1 MKKPTKSTVLIVD
14 DKPANIVAL
23 ESLLEST
30 DRILLSATN
39 GKDALTTT
47 LNKDIDLIIL
57 DVQMPEMDG
66 FEVAQ
71 ILKSNKRTKD
81 IPIIFASAE
90 KKEHKFMMKGYEEG
104 AFDYFFKPLDPEV
117 VKAKVSVLLRVELQ
131 KKELIEK
138 NLSLEKA
145 ALLIN
150 NSADIIGIIDATTFK
165 IEEINNSFTTILGY
179 GIEEAQE
186 ATLTFF
192 LSNEDR
198 IVVQKL
204 SKQPKEQLSFETRI
218 YCKDRSIKWLQ
229 WNIVVK
235 YGKWFANARDI
246 TEIKQVEKIRNYVA
260 TVVKQSND
268 AIYIHDDEGKI
279 ISWNE
284 GAEEIYGYSEKE
296 VIKMN
301 VWNIVPEYKRAETE
315 EFMNKVF
322 AGEKIQDV
330 EAKRITKH
338 GKLIDVL
345 FSASMVIDERTERK
359 SIAINE
365 RDITEQKIADEK
377 IKQLNTDLQNN
388 VIQLELSNKEL
399 ESFSYSVSHDL
410 RAPLRAINGYTKMI
424 EDDYSGKMDEGE
436 KKLFENIRLN
446 SEKMGVLID
455 DLLSFSRLGKKPIQK
470 SQINT
475 KEMVENVLKEIKQST
490 AHHASI
496 KIHEL
501 FPADGDPA
509 LLIQAWTNLIS
520 NAIKYSSKK
529 KQPEVE
535 IGSIETGEEIIYYV
549 KDNGAGFD
557 MKYVEKLFGVFQRL
571 HGPSE
576 FEGTGVGL
584 AIVYRIIT
592 KHGGRIWADAK
603 INEGATFYFTISA
616 KSQIQK

>member
-1 MKKPTKSTVLIVD
+1 MKKTTKSTVLIVD

-23 ESLLEST
+23 ESLLEGT

-39 GKDALTTT
+39 GKDALTTI
-47 LNKDIDLIIL
+47 LNKHIDLIIL

-71 ILKSNKRTKD
+71 ILKSNKKTKD

-117 VKAKVSVLLRVELQ
+117 VKAKVAVLLRVELQ

-138 NLSLEKA
+138 NLSLEKS

-150 NSADIIGIIDATTFK
+150 NSVDIIGIIDATTFK
-165 IEEINNSFTTILGY
+165 IEEINNSFTSILGY
-179 GIEEAQE
+179 EMEEAQE
-186 ATLTFF
+186 VPLTFF

-204 SKQPKEQLSFETRI
+204 SKLSKEQLAFETRI

-296 VIKMN
+296 VIKMK
-301 VWNIVPEYKRAETE
+301 VWNIVPEYKIAETE
-315 EFMNKVF
+315 ELINRVF
-322 AGEKIQDV
+322 TGEKIQDV
-330 EAKRITKH
+330 EAKRVTKH

-345 FSASMVIDERTERK
+345 FSASIIIDEGTEKK
-359 SIAINE
+359 SVAINE
-365 RDITEQKIADEK
+365 RDITQQKIADEK

-388 VIQLELSNKEL
+388 VNQLELTNKEL

-410 RAPLRAINGYTKMI
+410 RAPLRAINGYTKII
-424 EDDYSGKMDEGE
+424 EEDYSKKMDEE
-436 KKLFENIRLN
+436 ERKLFENIRSN
-446 SEKMGVLID
+446 AEKMGMLID
-455 DLLSFSRLGKKPIQK
+455 DLLSFSRLGKKPVEK
-470 SQINT
+470 SKIDMKAIVN
-475 KEMVENVLKEIKQST
+475 NVLNEINKSVR
-490 AHHASI
+490 HHASV

-501 FPADGDPA
+501 TPSDGDPA
-509 LLIQAWTNLIS
+509 LLYQVWTNLIS
-520 NAIKYSSKK
+520 NAIKYSSKMEK
-529 KQPEVE
+529 PEVE
-535 IGSIETGEEIIYYV
+535 IGSIQSGEETIYYV

-557 MKYVEKLFGVFQRL
+557 MKYTDKLFGVFQRL
-571 HGPSE
+571 HSPSE

-592 KHGGRIWADAK
+592 KHGGRIWAESKVD
-603 INEGATFYFTISA
+603 EGAVFYFTI
-616 KSQIQK
+616 